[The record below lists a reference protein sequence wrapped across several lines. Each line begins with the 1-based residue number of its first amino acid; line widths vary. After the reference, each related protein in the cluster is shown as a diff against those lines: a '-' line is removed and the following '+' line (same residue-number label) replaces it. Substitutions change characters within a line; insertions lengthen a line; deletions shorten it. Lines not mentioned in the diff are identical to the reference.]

1 MWKIKGKPCK
11 NGKYRWKSIDKPAR
25 KKWSV
30 VKAKEILKDRGEEE
44 VLEKIKTV
52 KKADDLADTLLQLM
66 SFKYLCFVDKS
77 I

>member
-1 MWKIKGKPCK
+1 M
-11 NGKYRWKSIDKPAR
+11 
-25 KKWSV
+25 